1 MSINCGAGL
10 CKRAASF
17 FYRIKEIFCFI
28 ANIHL
33 IWIKEAPG
41 RAAKS
46 NKQWEKF
53 ACKLIC
59 ENNNK
64 DCENLSYHL

>member
-10 CKRAASF
+10 WKRSASF
-17 FYRIKEIFCFI
+17 FNR
-28 ANIHL
+28 
-33 IWIKEAPG
+33 IKEAPG
-41 RAAKS
+41 RVAKS

>member
-41 RAAKS
+41 RVAKS
-46 NKQWEKF
+46 NKQWG
-53 ACKLIC
+53 KLARCSEIRIR
-59 ENNNK
+59 
-64 DCENLSYHL
+64 NLHSPPV

>member
-10 CKRAASF
+10 WKRAASF
-17 FYRIKEIFCFI
+17 FLPDQRSILLQLRI
-28 ANIHL
+28 
-33 IWIKEAPG
+33 EAPD
-41 RAAKS
+41 RVAKS
-46 NKQWEKF
+46 NKQREKF
-53 ACKLIC
+53 VCKLIC